1 MDFDVLDTLLAPLDG
16 LHMRADTRL
25 IHVPGFARVE
35 APSAPE
41 SWRNEV
47 YHCALTTDADR
58 VIDETFARYAE
69 LGTPFKWSVGPG
81 SAPADLAERLGARG
95 RSWTVQAFGCQ
106 TTGWTITCPDD
117 VTVERVTA
125 ETLPEFVQ
133 GNATGW
139 DHQTPFVDRLLAD
152 LQWSLETGTH
162 RMFLAR
168 IDGEPVGMSAWV
180 PRHRGPGYLSG
191 GMVLPAFRGRGVYR
205 ALIQARFDDMAALGQ
220 GRAVTLSRAHTSGP
234 ILSGLGLT
242 PLFRYPIFELPAPG
256 DSG

>member
-41 SWRNEV
+41 SWRNE
-47 YHCALTTDADR
+47 
-58 VIDETFARYAE
+58 
-69 LGTPFKWSVGPG
+69 
-81 SAPADLAERLGARG
+81 
-95 RSWTVQAFGCQ
+95 
-106 TTGWTITCPDD
+106 
-117 VTVERVTA
+117 
-125 ETLPEFVQ
+125 FVQ
-133 GNATGW
+133 VNATGW